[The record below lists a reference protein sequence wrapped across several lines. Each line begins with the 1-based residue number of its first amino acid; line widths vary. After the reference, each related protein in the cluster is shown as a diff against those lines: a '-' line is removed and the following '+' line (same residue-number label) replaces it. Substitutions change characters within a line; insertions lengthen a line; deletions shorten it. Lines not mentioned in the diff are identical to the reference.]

1 MSDRLLTIDVD
12 AALAKISAGRLRS
25 QNEVALAL
33 VRAAA
38 AGRPKTVRLT
48 LRRARLELDHDGQ
61 PPSSQVVDWLK
72 ILLEADNDE
81 SERHRALNGLEQAA
95 CLDLLV
101 AFAVQA
107 RLVILRAGPP
117 TCLRLVVRSG
127 TVQLNED
134 RDARHT
140 SLLLTGFQGIVSEWE
155 YELERHLRYADFQVA
170 CNGRRLD
177 RALELE
183 DAVLSARFSQDGFE
197 GMVGLPRTGQAART
211 RLVDHGV
218 LSKDVWDSPPTGA
231 VWDAVV
237 RCPAGVEGHSSAL
250 SLVAAQVAS
259 LYRRLAGAYSSLGI
273 EDRLRVVQLI
283 FRLADNGAGAAA
295 VTDVPV
301 FASLSGELC
310 TAAELRSTA
319 IGRIVRA
326 IGPGAK
332 AERFELSGR
341 IFRLDDRRR
350 DFVERHLG
358 LLVREP
364 PRRATPRSRLRA
376 WLSRSWRKGLSSV
389 RQAVGR
395 LAAARTIP
403 LDQLAAPELTFRT
416 SLERALDA
424 GLLPGRKGTRVEF
437 VPSKLFG
444 WRWMDLGS
452 RGQRLLLGRKH
463 PLVRNMVETYLS
475 MPASIYPAIVLLT
488 DGRDAFGGRRQQA
501 ATQLAGLTQPH
512 SSPTLPN

>member
-38 AGRPKTVRLT
+38 AGRPKTVGVN

-61 PPSSQVVDWLK
+61 APSAQVIGWLK
-72 ILLEADNDE
+72 TLLETANDE
-81 SERHRALNGLEQAA
+81 SERHRALKGLEQAA

-101 AFAVQA
+101 GFAVKA
-107 RLVILRAGPP
+107 RMVILRTGPP
-117 TCLRLVVRSG
+117 TCLRLIVRSG

-134 RDARHT
+134 REARHT
-140 SLLLTGFQGIVSEWE
+140 SLLLIGFQGVVAEWE
-155 YELERHLRYADFQVA
+155 RELERHLRYADFQVS

-177 RALELE
+177 RALALE
-183 DAVLSARFSQDGFE
+183 DSVLTERFSRNGYE
-197 GMVGLPRTGQAART
+197 GLVGLPRTGQVART
-211 RLVDHGV
+211 RLVNYGV
-218 LSKDVWDSPPTGA
+218 LSKDVWDSPPSGA

-237 RCPAGVEGHSSAL
+237 RCPAGVEGQSRAL
-250 SLVAAQVAS
+250 SLVSEQVAG
-259 LYRRLAGAYSSLGI
+259 LYRKLAGKYASLGS
-273 EDRLRVVQLI
+273 EDRLRIVQLL

-301 FASLSGELC
+301 FATLAGDLC
-310 TAAELRSTA
+310 TATDLSSTA

-332 AERFELSGR
+332 AERYELSGH

-364 PRRATPRSRLRA
+364 PRRPTPRSRLRG
-376 WLSRSWRKGLSSV
+376 WITRSWRSGVSSL
-389 RQAVGR
+389 RQALGR

-403 LDQLAAPELTFRT
+403 EDQLAAPEAAFRA

-444 WRWMDLGS
+444 WRWLDLGS

-463 PLVRNMVETYLS
+463 RQVGFMVESCLGR
-475 MPASIYPAIVLLT
+475 PANIYPAILVLT
-488 DGRDAFGGRRQQA
+488 DGRDAFGGRRQRA
-501 ATQLAGLTQPH
+501 AAQLAGLTPPD
-512 SSPTLPN
+512 SSPTLPD